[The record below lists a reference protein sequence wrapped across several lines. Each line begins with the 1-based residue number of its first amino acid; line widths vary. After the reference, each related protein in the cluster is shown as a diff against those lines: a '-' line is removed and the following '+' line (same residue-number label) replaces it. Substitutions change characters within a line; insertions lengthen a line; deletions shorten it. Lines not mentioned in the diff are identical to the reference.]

1 MAWGNASKTAR
12 SKNSAMA
19 GKKDLRPQTPA
30 AERSA
35 PMPKQDQDKEIQA
48 GGAPL

>member
-1 MAWGNASKTAR
+1 MADKQ
-12 SKNSAMA
+12 
-19 GKKDLRPQTPA
+19 DLRPHAPA